1 MRSKL
6 ITAIL
11 GSATLFVAPLGATAA
26 SDEQIRLLEQ
36 RMAEME
42 DRLEATSTELKEEKK
57 QNREQRNLLESAG
70 LVEEGDEGVRSSV
83 GKFLEMIDVTGVTAA
98 SYNYRFIDE
107 GDGDNGTNHLN
118 SGIINDPYF
127 THKNGDSFQ
136 LDQLWLTLDKAPTEE
151 SRAGFHAD
159 FVYGETAQQQALS
172 GGSGDAGRDSG
183 LLYTGYISY
192 LAPIGSGM
200 RFDAGKLAT
209 TLGAEVLQTNVNLNI
224 SEGVVFQKL
233 QPFTYTGVAATTSL
247 TDNVT
252 LVMAVVNEVYRD
264 ANFSVDRDKAGM
276 AQIKI
281 AGDTWGLNIGAIEGQ
296 DPTAATC
303 NITAGDTGDD
313 CNTSVFDVV
322 MTFAPTDNVTGW
334 INFDWVRNHG
344 SNVTDADKY
353 GIATAARFGIT
364 DSTGIGGRFEY
375 LMQDEAAFN
384 PASGFTSDQEY
395 VTATGTIDHTLT
407 EGLVVRAE
415 LRYDRELEKDARAFI
430 SNSGDRDALV
440 GIAQMYYAF

>member
-11 GSATLFVAPLGATAA
+11 GSASLFVAPLGASAA

-42 DRLEATSTELKEEKK
+42 DRLEATSAELKEEKQ
-57 QNREQRNLLESAG
+57 QNVQQREMLESAG
-70 LVEEGDEGVRSSV
+70 LVEEGDEGIRSSV
-83 GKFLEMIDVTGVTAA
+83 GNFLQMIDVTGVTAA
-98 SYNYRFIDE
+98 SYNYRFIDG
-107 GDGDNGTNHLN
+107 GDDDSNVQGAV
-118 SGIINDPYF
+118 NDPYF

-159 FVYGETAQQQALS
+159 FVYGETAQQQAIS

-192 LAPIGSGM
+192 LAPIGNGM

-209 TLGAEVLQTNVNLNI
+209 TLGAEVLQTNVNLNVT
-224 SEGVVFQKL
+224 EGVVFQKL
-233 QPFTYTGVAATTSL
+233 QPFTYTGVAATTAL
-247 TDNVT
+247 TDNVS
-252 LVMAVVNEVYRD
+252 LVLAVVNEVYRD

-276 AQIKI
+276 AQIKF
-281 AGDTWGLNIGAIEGQ
+281 AGEGWGLNVGAIDGQ
-296 DPTAATC
+296 DPTSATC
-303 NITAGDTGDD
+303 NANAGDTGDD
-313 CNTSVFDVV
+313 CNTMVFDVTA
-322 MTFAPTDNVTGW
+322 TFAPTDNITGW
-334 INFDWVRNHG
+334 INFDWVRTHG

-353 GIATAARFGIT
+353 GIATAARVGIT
-364 DSTGIGGRFEY
+364 DNTGIGGRFEY
-375 LMQDEAAFN
+375 LMQDEAALS
-384 PASGFTSDQEY
+384 PAAGFTSDQEY

-407 EGLVVRAE
+407 EGLVVRGE

-430 SNSGDRDALV
+430 SNSGDRDSLAA
-440 GIAQMYYAF
+440 IAQMYYAF